1 MLFTSGSTMLLQRD
15 LVSQMQ
21 WLQELLLWQVQATR
35 ASFGALADDP
45 YRGLYIPDAEADLLT
60 MEWPTLP
67 PDLIAQRQRLHTA
80 RPQRDV
86 ASAQSTAP
94 LIRLQQLFDL
104 SEFACD
110 VLLLTLAPEIDLRF
124 ERLYGYI
131 QDDVGKRRP
140 SIDLALRLLCP
151 DPAERQRQ
159 RQAFTATSPLLRHQL
174 VTIVEDPQRPSALLG
189 RFIRLDERIVAELLD
204 QPILDPWIK
213 PFVSQFQPA
222 SQGGERIHHDLQARL
237 QHFIHDQAA
246 GSVVGIQGRPGSG
259 RRALVQTVAADHN
272 RTLLI
277 VDVPLLLESKL
288 DPDETIGR
296 ILREATLRQAALLW
310 DSSERLLHDDSLSG
324 WRNVLLQR
332 LDTHAGISF
341 LIFEHAWEARGSFS
355 QRRYVRLEMPTLTY
369 AEREQ
374 LWRGHLANDGFDE
387 RTCQSLA
394 STFRLGASQIQAAV
408 TMARS
413 LAHWNNGADHQALTL
428 AELFAAC
435 RAQSSGRLATLARAI
450 TPTYSWDD
458 IVLPADNLTQ
468 MREICIQV
476 RHRRIVLESWGFD
489 AHFAMG
495 KGVNVLFAG
504 PSGTGKTMAA
514 EIIARDLGLELYKID
529 LSAMVSKY
537 IGETEKN
544 LDALF
549 TAAREANAILLF
561 DEADSLF
568 GKRSEVKDAQDRYAN
583 IEVGY
588 LLQKMEEYDGVIIL
602 STNLRNNMD
611 DAFVRRLHVAI
622 EFPLPEEADRE
633 RIWRQVFPPQTPLS
647 DDVDVGRL
655 ARQFKLT
662 GGNIRNI
669 ALLAAFLAAEAG
681 GDVGMAHIIW
691 AIKREYQKIGKL
703 VTAADFGSY
712 LALARR

>member
-1 MLFTSGSTMLLQRD
+1 MLLQRN

-35 ASFGALADDP
+35 STFGTLADDP

-60 MEWPTLP
+60 MEWPPLP
-67 PDLIAQRQRLHTA
+67 PDLVAQRQRLHIT
-80 RPQRDV
+80 RPGYLSP
-86 ASAQSTAP
+86 APQSISP
-94 LIRLQQLFDL
+94 FIRLQQLFGL
-104 SEFACD
+104 SDFECD
-110 VLLLTLAPEIDLRF
+110 VLLLALAPEIDLRF

-131 QDDVGKRRP
+131 QDDVSKRRP
-140 SIDLALRLLCP
+140 TVDLVLRLLCLE
-151 DPAERQRQ
+151 PAERMHQRHV
-159 RQAFTATSPLLRHQL
+159 FVATSPLVRHQL
-174 VTIVEDPQRPSALLG
+174 VSVVEDPQRPSALLG

-204 QPILDPWIK
+204 QPIIDPWIK
-213 PFVSQFQPA
+213 AFVSQFQVTT
-222 SQGGERIHHDLQARL
+222 QRNERVHSDLQRQL
-237 QHFIHDQAA
+237 QHFIRAQTA

-259 RRALVQTVAADHN
+259 RRILVQTIAADYGLP
-272 RTLLI
+272 LLI
-277 VDVPLLLESKL
+277 VDVPLLLESKAS
-288 DPDETIGR
+288 PDEAIGR
-296 ILREATLRQAALLW
+296 IMREATLRQAALLW
-310 DSSERLLHDDSLSG
+310 DNSERLLHDDTLLG
-324 WRNVLLQR
+324 WRTVLLQM
-332 LDTHAGISF
+332 LDTHVGSSF
-341 LIFEHAWEARGSFS
+341 LLFEKPWEARSSFS

-374 LWRGHLANDGFDE
+374 LWRNHLAQDGFDE

-394 STFRLGASQIQAAV
+394 STFRLEASQIQAAV

-413 LAHWNNGADHQALTL
+413 LAHWNNGTDHQAITL

-450 TPTYSWDD
+450 TPTYSWDN
-458 IVLPADNLTQ
+458 IVLPSDHLTQ
-468 MREICIQV
+468 LREICLQV

-489 AHFAMG
+489 AHFALG

-544 LDALF
+544 LDGLF

-588 LLQKMEEYDGVIIL
+588 LLQKIEEYDGVIIL

-611 DAFVRRLHVAI
+611 DAFVRRLHIAI

-633 RIWRQVFPPQTPLS
+633 RIWRQVFPPQTPLAA
-647 DDVDVGRL
+647 DVDIVRL

-669 ALLAAFLAAEAG
+669 ALLAAFLAADAG
-681 GDVGMAHIIW
+681 DNVGMAHIIW

-703 VTAADFGSY
+703 ITAADFGAY
-712 LALARR
+712 LALTRR